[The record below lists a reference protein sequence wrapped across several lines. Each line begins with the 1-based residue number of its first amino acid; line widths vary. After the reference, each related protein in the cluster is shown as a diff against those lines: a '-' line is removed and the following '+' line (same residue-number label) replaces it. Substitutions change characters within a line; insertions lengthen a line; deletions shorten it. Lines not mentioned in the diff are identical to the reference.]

1 MPLHY
6 PLYTPYLGVPPFL
19 YYPPLVCGSPG
30 LAGREDG
37 GQGGGRGDAR
47 RSDSITALRTKAR
60 EHEAAMEMQFLYK

>member
-37 GQGGGRGDAR
+37 GTADAVSYTHLTLPT
-47 RSDSITALRTKAR
+47 SDGV
-60 EHEAAMEMQFLYK
+60 